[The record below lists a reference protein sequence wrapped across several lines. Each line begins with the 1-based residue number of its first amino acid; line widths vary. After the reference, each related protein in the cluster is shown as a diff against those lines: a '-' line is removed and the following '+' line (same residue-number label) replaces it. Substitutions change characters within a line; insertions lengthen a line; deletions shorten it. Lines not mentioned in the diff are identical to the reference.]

1 MAERQGFTGGQLLIA
16 AAAGA
21 VMGAVAALLLTPKTG
36 SELRTRIK
44 DLAATSK
51 EKVMSRVPQAFGD
64 AKEAARDAF
73 VDTLQRG

>member
-21 VMGAVAALLLTPKTG
+21 LIGAAVALLLTPKTG
-36 SELRTRIK
+36 AELRSRIK

-51 EKVMSRVPQAFGD
+51 DKMNRVSD
-64 AKEAARDAF
+64 AAREAF
-73 VDTLQRG
+73 VTTLDRG